1 MKSFISALTMAG
13 AATAIQTVEYT
24 QEQLESMIE
33 NQEAQ
38 EFASYTACQFYS
50 ENSAFYTFSVTG
62 QQTYVS
68 TGSGKDMYFSL
79 CNNLTNLD
87 SVSGQTCK
95 GDFYAMLQASDN
107 TCSDYSTGDYSTSVL
122 GVTYDNAD
130 NFALQYKNEDESDIF
145 TVSMIC
151 TDDETTVVGPLAAVG
166 TETTQFTTTMT
177 GPDACSLWSLN
188 AFFTFIQDYK
198 WLFAI
203 ILMCIGLPFIFMG
216 RKFFSCI
223 VFVVG
228 IMVTVS
234 VVMIL
239 FYSTFLDS
247 NTEYW
252 VFWLVLTLSILGGCA
267 VGFVLFKCQKL
278 GAAVIAGWGGFLG
291 GLIIN
296 TTFMFAAGS
305 EAIFWI
311 INASCALAA
320 AAMAFC
326 FYFPVIITVTSF
338 SGSYMFIRG
347 ISLFAGGY
355 PNEFTLINE
364 LENGVIPNMDMWF
377 YLYLGFIV
385 AFTIL
390 GMVVQCK
397 HLKKEQEEKG
407 EDNIHHPYA
416 NRTDC

>member
-1 MKSFISALTMAG
+1 
-13 AATAIQTVEYT
+13 
-24 QEQLESMIE
+24 
-33 NQEAQ
+33 
-38 EFASYTACQFYS
+38 
-50 ENSAFYTFSVTG
+50 
-62 QQTYVS
+62 
-68 TGSGKDMYFSL
+68 
-79 CNNLTNLD
+79 
-87 SVSGQTCK
+87 
-95 GDFYAMLQASDN
+95 
-107 TCSDYSTGDYSTSVL
+107 
-122 GVTYDNAD
+122 
-130 NFALQYKNEDESDIF
+130 
-145 TVSMIC
+145 
-151 TDDETTVVGPLAAVG
+151 
-166 TETTQFTTTMT
+166 MT
-177 GPDACSLWSLN
+177 GKNACSLWSLN
-188 AFFTFIQDYK
+188 AFFTFIEQYN

-203 ILMCIGLPFIFMG
+203 ILMCIGLPFCFMG

-228 IMVTVS
+228 IMVTVA

-252 VFWLVLTLSILGGCA
+252 VFWLVLTLSILGGAA
-267 VGFVLFKCQKL
+267 VGFVLFQCQKL

-296 TTFMFAAGS
+296 TTFMFAASS

-311 INASCALAA
+311 INVSCALVAA
-320 AAMAFC
+320 GLAFC
-326 FYFPVIITVTSF
+326 CYFPVIISVTSF
-338 SGSYMFIRG
+338 AGSYMFIRG

-364 LENGVIPNMDMWF
+364 LENGVIPNMEYWF
-377 YLYLGFIV
+377 YLYLGFMV

-407 EDNIHHPYA
+407 EENIHHPYA
-416 NRTDC
+416 TRTDC